1 MRAKYY
7 RLKESLQAYE
17 AIEYLECLTGARLS
31 PDEMLEVIE
40 SQKVP
45 CYLDM
50 LAIPID
56 AHIIQSDGRLKA
68 AIMPTALQRFLGG
81 IEEDPYLH
89 LKASTEL
96 EQVHFLISPG
106 VAGSEWLEKH
116 YPWFNQL
123 FLNGEIKA
131 VESGEVETVT
141 PTATIATLIN
151 HKEAIHDDNKYRR
164 ELYLLDVD
172 CIEGGVSYPN
182 AYWGIHRDFFTPE
195 REEIA
200 LEALFKPIDIEALA
214 ANMNN
219 EQKAQALQQEIETLK
234 AEVERLQAEN
244 TALKAENEKL
254 GRSDDTRQT
263 KNMAKVIYGMAVS
276 RYQYNPEL
284 QRNEATGVI
293 VRAMQ
298 AQGIQTTA
306 STIKRYI
313 DTGKTALEED
323 GK

>member
-31 PDEMLEVIE
+31 PDEMFEMIE

-45 CYLDM
+45 FYLDM
-50 LAIPID
+50 LAVPID

-68 AIMPTALQRFLGG
+68 AAIMPTALQRFLGG
-81 IEEDPYLH
+81 SEENPCWH

-96 EQVHFLISPG
+96 EQVHFLISPI
-106 VAGSEWLEKH
+106 VTFPSIEEH
-116 YPWFNQL
+116 FFPFNQL
-123 FLNGEIKA
+123 FLKGEIKA
-131 VESGEVETVT
+131 VESGEVDPA
-141 PTATIATLIN
+141 PTLASLIN
-151 HKEAIHDDNKYRR
+151 LKEAAHDDNKYRR

-214 ANMNN
+214 AIMNN
-219 EQKAQALQQEIETLK
+219 EPKAQALQQETEALK
-234 AEVERLQAEN
+234 VEVALAREPKQTRSNPIREVMLGIVKDQPDISSTKMWAKLKEMAEN
-244 TALKAENEKL
+244 QEWPFVGVVRDSLKYEDN
-254 GRSDDTRQT
+254 T
-263 KNMAKVIYGMAVS
+263 KHKTVNLKSVRDRLKRIK
-276 RYQYNPEL
+276 
-284 QRNEATGVI
+284 EA
-293 VRAMQ
+293 R
-298 AQGIQTTA
+298 
-306 STIKRYI
+306 
-313 DTGKTALEED
+313 
-323 GK
+323 

>member
-45 CYLDM
+45 FYLDM
-50 LAIPID
+50 LAVPID
-56 AHIIQSDGRLKA
+56 AHIIQSDGRIKA

-81 IEEDPYLH
+81 LDENPYRH

-96 EQVHFLISPG
+96 EQVHFLISPD
-106 VAGSEWLEKH
+106 VAFSELLEKH

-123 FLNGEIKA
+123 FLEGEIKA
-131 VESGEVETVT
+131 VESGEAETLEDL
-141 PTATIATLIN
+141 AAQLFN
-151 HKEAIHDDNKYRR
+151 FKRAMHDANKYRQ

-172 CIEGGVSYPN
+172 CINGGVSYPN

-214 ANMNN
+214 AIMNN
-219 EQKAQALQQEIETLK
+219 EPKAQALQQETEALK
-234 AEVERLQAEN
+234 VEVALAREPKQTRSNPIREVMLGIVEDQPDISSTKMWAKLKEMAEN
-244 TALKAENEKL
+244 QEWPFVGVVRDSLKYEDN
-254 GRSDDTRQT
+254 T
-263 KNMAKVIYGMAVS
+263 KHKTVNLKSVRDRLKRIK
-276 RYQYNPEL
+276 
-284 QRNEATGVI
+284 EA
-293 VRAMQ
+293 R
-298 AQGIQTTA
+298 
-306 STIKRYI
+306 
-313 DTGKTALEED
+313 
-323 GK
+323 

>member
-17 AIEYLECLTGARLS
+17 AIEYLECLTGVRLS
-31 PDEMLEVIE
+31 PNEMLEVIE

-81 IEEDPYLH
+81 LDENPYRH

-106 VAGSEWLEKH
+106 VAGPESLIEKH

-123 FLNGEIKA
+123 FLKGEIKA
-131 VESGEVETVT
+131 VESGEAETVT
-141 PTATIATLIN
+141 PSATLFN
-151 HKEAIHDDNKYRR
+151 FREAMHDDNKYRQ

-172 CIEGGVSYPN
+172 CVEGGVSYPN
-182 AYWGIHRDFFTPE
+182 ADWGIHRDFFTPE

-200 LEALFKPIDIEALA
+200 LETLFKPIDIEALA

-219 EQKAQALQQEIETLK
+219 EPKAQALQQEIETLS
-234 AEVERLQAEN
+234 AEIERLQAEN
-244 TALKAENEKL
+244 TALKASDEINPREKEALYKIIAAMAIDGYRHDPNAGQNPTAKKLDKALAIIGTPL
-254 GRSDDTRQT
+254 GEKTIRKHLNAAMEQLPQ
-263 KNMAKVIYGMAVS
+263 KPI
-276 RYQYNPEL
+276 
-284 QRNEATGVI
+284 
-293 VRAMQ
+293 RA
-298 AQGIQTTA
+298 
-306 STIKRYI
+306 
-313 DTGKTALEED
+313 
-323 GK
+323 